1 MAIEQGTKGNEVSP
15 THCLPRKVL
24 ATCEQS
30 KAMVEGVEEEAKSE
44 CLVVMTRIG
53 TLSRGES
60 RLTCLRCDSVK
71 AVATSTNDPEG
82 I

>member
-1 MAIEQGTKGNEVSP
+1 
-15 THCLPRKVL
+15 
-24 ATCEQS
+24 
-30 KAMVEGVEEEAKSE
+30 MVEGVEEEAKSE

-60 RLTCLRCDSVK
+60 RLTCLRCDGVI